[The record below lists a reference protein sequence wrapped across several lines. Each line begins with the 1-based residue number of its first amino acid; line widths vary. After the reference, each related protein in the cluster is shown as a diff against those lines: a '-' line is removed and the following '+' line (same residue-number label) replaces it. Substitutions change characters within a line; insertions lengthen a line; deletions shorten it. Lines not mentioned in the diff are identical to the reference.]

1 MIVID
6 GKPIPVDSA
15 KIEALKLAYALAD
28 KLKIF
33 GSASAYEDSKVD
45 KTFEEDLDYVFK
57 IADMNYEYLMGVK
70 IPKK

>member
-6 GKPIPVDSA
+6 GKPIPVDPT
-15 KIEALKLAYALAD
+15 KIEALKLAYDLAD

-33 GSASAYEDSKVD
+33 LSASSYEDSK